1 MSCFNLLDR
10 SAWPAQSHLTW
21 IFIPASK
28 YKTFFFLDKVSS
40 SWNRNLSLFPCH
52 ASSISLSY
60 FVFNLPVYHSLSHT
74 LCTSLAKKNKK
85 HWTCNHPWEE
95 AGICLYDVTEEKW
108 QLIKGICF
116 FGVPASSQ
124 LNTSQTYGQVE
135 KLNVFSHPQKTTHV
149 HFWLFN
155 SSIFSPF
162 CPQVE
167 HESSLSAI
175 RS

>member
-1 MSCFNLLDR
+1 MPSNLNFYSCEYLLF
-10 SAWPAQSHLTW
+10 SPLPPGTEIFQSFPVMHCQSHCPILCL
-21 IFIPASK
+21 I
-28 YKTFFFLDKVSS
+28 
-40 SWNRNLSLFPCH
+40 SLFIILCRT
-52 ASSISLSY
+52 
-60 FVFNLPVYHSLSHT
+60 HSAHHWQ
-74 LCTSLAKKNKK
+74 KKK

-124 LNTSQTYGQVE
+124 HNASQTYGQVE

-155 SSIFSPF
+155 SSIFCPF
-162 CPQVE
+162 CPQVG